1 MGTLLNR
8 EIGSTDALTITLSSR
23 YIQEE
28 TGFISAYYEENTLVD
43 VTGRMLCMGTVNEE
57 GYFLLGGDLYL
68 AEGQKLA
75 VYTDLVDFELT
86 VTGITRTYT

>member
-1 MGTLLNR
+1 
-8 EIGSTDALTITLSSR
+8 
-23 YIQEE
+23 
-28 TGFISAYYEENTLVD
+28 
-43 VTGRMLCMGTVNEE
+43 MGTVNEE